1 MVAVW
6 LFTGFLTLG
15 SGLGL
20 FVYSGLQWLT
30 DGQWQAS
37 ALADYVRV
45 PLTRSLLG
53 LNQLLEL
60 VFGLPLWTD
69 LIGVGLIALLV
80 GSSLARWHALTG
92 SRA

>member
-1 MVAVW
+1 MVAMW
-6 LFTGFLTLG
+6 LMTGFLTLG

-20 FVYSGLQWLT
+20 FAYSGLQWLT

-60 VFGLPLWTD
+60 AFSLPLWSD
-69 LIGVGLIALLV
+69 LVAVGLVALLV
-80 GSSLARWHALTG
+80 GSSLARWHALIAP
-92 SRA
+92 RA